1 MAGSESGKA
10 VVAAIFGNGI
20 IAVGKLA
27 VFGVTGSGAMLAE
40 GIHSVA
46 DTANQALLWVGIRR
60 SHRPADEAHPY
71 GYGAE
76 RYVWALISA
85 MGIFFLGCGV
95 TCYHGV
101 HAIMHPKPVSAGWL
115 TWTVLGISALVEGY
129 VLLLAV
135 LEANRQRGDKSFV
148 RFMRESSDPTLIA
161 VLFEDSIAVLG
172 VFIASAAIFAAEK
185 TGMYWL
191 DGAAS
196 LTIGLLLGFL
206 ALILAAKNKQLLIG
220 HSAAP
225 DVEARVRNIAL
236 SHPSVAEVL
245 SVRTRVIAAGENRVD
260 LQVDFDPNAMIDRWV
275 ADIRKQ
281 APDVKDAES
290 LEAFSR
296 DLAAKL
302 LDELAKEVDHLEA
315 EIQEAVPSA
324 TLIDVEGD

>member
-1 MAGSESGKA
+1 MAGTESGKA
-10 VVAAIFGNGI
+10 VVAAIAGNGI
-20 IAVGKLA
+20 ISVGKLA
-27 VFGVTGSGAMLAE
+27 VFAVTGSGAMLAE

-46 DTANQALLWVGIRR
+46 DTANQFLLWVGIRK
-60 SHRPADEAHPY
+60 SHKPADDAHPY

-101 HAIMHPKPVSAGWL
+101 HAILHPKPVEAGWL
-115 TWTVLGISALVEGY
+115 TWTVLGVSALVEGY

-135 LEANRQRGDKSFV
+135 LEANRQRGEKSFL

-172 VFIASAAIFAAEK
+172 VFIASGAIFVAQQ
-185 TGMYWL
+185 TGWYWL

-196 LTIGLLLGFL
+196 LTIGLLLGLL

-220 HSAAP
+220 HSATP
-225 DVEARVRNIAL
+225 EIEERVRRIAL

-260 LQVDFDPNAMIDRWV
+260 LQVDFDPNAMIDRWRE
-275 ADIRKQ
+275 DIRSK
-281 APDVKDAES
+281 ASSITDADA
-290 LEAFSR
+290 LETFSR

-302 LDELAKEVDHLEA
+302 LDELANEVDQLEA